1 MFLKILFAVIKGM
14 LELDGI
20 QLDRKPPSG
29 SEPLVASEKP
39 CLSATTTKPCQP
51 N

>member
-1 MFLKILFAVIKGM
+1 MFFKILFAVIKGM

-20 QLDRKPPSG
+20 QLDRKPQSA
-29 SEPLVASEKP
+29 SESLVASEKP
-39 CLSATTTKPCQP
+39 CMSSAAAKPCQP